1 MLAADESYHVAIS
14 LTNAAGGVN
23 AIDPVKRLTVLP
35 SEHSAQLVEL
45 GVLKGGQRV
54 LFLVEPGTT
63 VSGPGTCTPG
73 PVNCEILSLKPNQI
87 EKISSSSSG
96 GGQIVSLSSN
106 TRVGDA
112 APAPVSFA
120 VTSLKPQA
128 HDTVSA
134 ATQARQEESAA
145 GHVLVKESKAGALS
159 LFHYDPSIGAVV
171 DLRNVSVGGN

>member
-112 APAPVSFA
+112 APAPVNFA
-120 VTSLKPQA
+120 VTSLGPQA

-134 ATQARQEESAA
+134 AAQARQEESAA